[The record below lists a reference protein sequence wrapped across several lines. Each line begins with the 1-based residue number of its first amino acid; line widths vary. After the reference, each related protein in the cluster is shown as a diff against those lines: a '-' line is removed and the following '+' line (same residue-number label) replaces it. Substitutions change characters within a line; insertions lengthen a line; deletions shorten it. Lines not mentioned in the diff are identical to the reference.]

1 MSPAGRPGGQI
12 GGLTI
17 KPLFFRAL
25 LVGVGLCGGAAAGP
39 AAAQQQPSDWPCE
52 QRLVPRLEAGQ
63 MWSGAAIQV
72 PEQPS
77 VEMQELARRLIK
89 PKVPIET
96 VAPALAAFRDRLP
109 EAERAPVLGQLF
121 ALSLDWLNDERSKLI
136 AGIRQY
142 ARNQRV
148 LADRIVAE
156 TREVQSL
163 EKTAPAEVARIGE
176 LHAAAAWD
184 TRVFSDRQHSLR
196 LVCEQPVLLE
206 QRAFATAR
214 LVQDSLQ

>member
-1 MSPAGRPGGQI
+1 M
-12 GGLTI
+12 
-17 KPLFFRAL
+17 
-25 LVGVGLCGGAAAGP
+25 GVALCGGSP
-39 AAAQQQPSDWPCE
+39 AEPAVAQQQPSDWPCE

-63 MWSGAAIQV
+63 MWSGVATQV
-72 PEQPS
+72 PDQPS
-77 VEMQELARRLIK
+77 VEMQELARRLTE

-96 VAPALAAFRDRLP
+96 VAPELAAFRDRLP
-109 EAERAPVLGQLF
+109 AAERVPALGQLF

-136 AGIRQY
+136 TGIQRY
-142 ARNQRV
+142 ARSQRA

-163 EKTAPAEVARIGE
+163 EKTAPAEVARIDE
-176 LHAAAAWD
+176 LHATAAWD

-196 LVCEQPVLLE
+196 LVCDQPVLLE
-206 QRAFATAR
+206 QRAFAVAR